1 MLQKPTY
8 KWYAVYTRPHNE
20 KKVCSWLKENNI
32 ECYLPLKSSLR
43 QWSDRKKWIEEP
55 LFRSYI
61 FVRVSY
67 IEYFNV
73 LSIPGV
79 IKYVSFG
86 GQPQAIPD
94 NQIEYIKIIVQQRDQ
109 EIEVN
114 YKNIRKGSECEVLF
128 GPLKGIRGEVVRISG
143 QSRLVIRLASMGVSL
158 QVNIS
163 RDEIKPIKNQKQIT
177 QQNKYSSLN
186 NIPYR
191 KAQRVGNN

>member
-79 IKYVSFG
+79 VKYVSFG